1 MDMKPIVAGFVAG
14 IAGGFLASVVIVR
27 LNLKLGADK

>member
-1 MDMKPIVAGFVAG
+1 MDAKTAAVGFVAG
-14 IAGGFLASVVIVR
+14 IAGGILTSVLIVR